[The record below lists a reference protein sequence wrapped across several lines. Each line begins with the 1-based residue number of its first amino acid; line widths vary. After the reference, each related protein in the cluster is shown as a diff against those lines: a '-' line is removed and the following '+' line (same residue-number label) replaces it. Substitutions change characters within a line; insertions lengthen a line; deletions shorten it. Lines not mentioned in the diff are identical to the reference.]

1 MDAGWTVAAVL
12 AKNEELGLVI
22 NPFRSEH
29 RSEHL
34 DDLERT
40 LGGW

>member
-1 MDAGWTVAAVL
+1 MDAGWTVAAWL
-12 AKNEELGLVI
+12 AKNEELRLVI

-34 DDLERT
+34 DDLDRA
-40 LGGW
+40 LRGR